1 MIINKAGL
9 YLEMN
14 EYSRHGL
21 L

>member
-1 MIINKAGL
+1 MVINKAGL